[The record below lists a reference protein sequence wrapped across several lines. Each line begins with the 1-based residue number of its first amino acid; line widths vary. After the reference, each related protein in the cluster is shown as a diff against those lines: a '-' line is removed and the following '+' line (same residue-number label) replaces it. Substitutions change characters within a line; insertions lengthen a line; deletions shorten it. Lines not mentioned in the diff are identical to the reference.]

1 MNQITDT
8 ILTVLTL
15 IIGVAT
21 LAVLVSP
28 KSRTSQ
34 VIQAGASGFVNS
46 LATAMT
52 PVTGEKVDIVSA
64 YPTDNSMYSFSS
76 MNNY

>member
-1 MNQITDT
+1 MNQITET

-21 LAVLVSP
+21 LSVLVSP

-46 LATAMT
+46 LATAMS
-52 PVTGEKVDIVSA
+52 PVTGEKVDIVSS
-64 YPTDNSMYSFSS
+64 YPNTDPYSFMR
-76 MNNY
+76 MNDF